1 MPGDADDPTV
11 ALDGSINRPSAS
23 PSSAVQRIVPVHSS
37 ADRPTPSAIATAPN
51 QQLHSR
57 TGTPNAVAQK
67 AAGRSEDGAAGG

>member
-1 MPGDADDPTV
+1 
-11 ALDGSINRPSAS
+11 
-23 PSSAVQRIVPVHSS
+23 VPVHSS

-57 TGTPNAVAQK
+57 TSTPNAVAQK